1 MRVITTIP
9 EMRAFSRHVRAGG
22 SSLGLVPTMGALHEG
37 HFSLIRQA
45 RRQSDA
51 VAVSIFVNPTQFDS
65 PHDLARYPQNL
76 ERDLDQLR
84 PFKVDVVFAPTPA
97 EMYPPGFQTFVEP
110 GDVAARF
117 EGASR
122 PGHFRGV
129 ATIVLKLFNIIE
141 PALAYFGQKDF
152 QQVLAVRRLV
162 EDLNLPI
169 RLVVCPIVR
178 EADGLA
184 VSSRNERL
192 NAAERQAAA
201 AIHRSLRQAER
212 LAHEGETEARRLL
225 EEMKKV
231 LASEP
236 LVQPDYAAIV
246 EPRELQPVERVVPG
260 SVVLVAARV
269 GDTRLIDNLILG
281 PPGSTPETLIQLAL
295 GAGIVADAQARVPGL
310 EAESLRLKI
319 EACRDCAALTA
330 IQLPPREFLAKY
342 VKTFYPDLNAVR
354 VAVIGR
360 DSPLNPDNFLYRNP
374 RGSNRFFERLFE
386 LVGVKDFEEFRSRFA
401 LTDAI
406 RCHSGAP
413 RVPEKALG
421 YCSRHLREDLK
432 LFPNLTTLVVLGED
446 ACLQF
451 QQFILERAPERVR
464 RLEGLAGEKGWAEE
478 EVRIP
483 SLGERALRVLYC
495 YHPTFG
501 YRRSPSLAPLLGGE
515 SGRLNL

>member
-1 MRVITTIP
+1 MRVITAIP
-9 EMRAFSRHVRAGG
+9 EMREFSRHVRAGG

-65 PHDLARYPQNL
+65 PEDLTKYPRNL
-76 ERDLDQLR
+76 DRDLESLR
-84 PFKVDVVFAPTPA
+84 HFKVDAVFAPSTA

-110 GDVAARF
+110 GDLAARF

-129 ATIVLKLFNIIE
+129 ATVVLKLFHIVE
-141 PALAYFGQKDF
+141 PELAYFGQKDF
-152 QQVLAVRRLV
+152 QQVLVVRRLV

-184 VSSRNERL
+184 LSSRNERL

-201 AIHRSLRQAER
+201 AIHRSLRQVER
-212 LAHEGETEARRLL
+212 RAHQGETESRRLL
-225 EEMKKV
+225 DEIKQV

-236 LVQPDYAAIV
+236 LVQLDYAAIV
-246 EPRELQPVERVVPG
+246 EPRGLQPLERVVPG
-260 SVVLVAARV
+260 SVVLIAARL
-269 GDTRLIDNLILG
+269 GGTRLIDNLILG
-281 PPGSTPETLIQLAL
+281 PPGSTPETLIQLAM

-374 RGSNRFFERLFE
+374 RGSNRFFERLFA
-386 LVGVKDFEEFRSRFA
+386 LVGVRNFEEFRSRFA
-401 LTDAI
+401 LTDAL
-406 RCHSGAP
+406 RCHCSAP
-413 RVPEKALG
+413 RVPDKALG
-421 YCSRHLREDLK
+421 YCSRHVREELK

-451 QQFILERAPERVR
+451 QQFMLERPPEHVR
-464 RLEGLAGEKGWAEE
+464 PLDAMTGEKGWAEE

-483 SLGERALRVLYC
+483 SLSERALRVIYC

-501 YRRSPSLAPLLGGE
+501 YRRSPSVASLL
-515 SGRLNL
+515 S